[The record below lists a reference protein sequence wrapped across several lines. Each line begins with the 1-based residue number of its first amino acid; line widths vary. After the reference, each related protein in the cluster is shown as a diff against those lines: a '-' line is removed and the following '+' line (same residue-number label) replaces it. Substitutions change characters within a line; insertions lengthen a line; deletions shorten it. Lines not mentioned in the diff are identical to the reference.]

1 VAISVLD
8 VRDAFAPQHVRVPA
22 AVAPSTSVAPRRLPV
37 TVAAAGLIGVVEAVG
52 LLAVALPGLDGVLT
66 AAGRPAGWV
75 IAGGL
80 VLLAA
85 WIVLCAG
92 SGGALFDGT
101 GGALLRGVASAEM
114 ALVAVLLV
122 LATATHVPNPTSLP
136 VPALGLLA
144 LAVPVGKLL
153 LAGAPSAQRWV
164 AQGPRTRVSRPDPV
178 QGHRLLATLTWASS
192 APRSAPSRSS
202 PRSRTAGP
210 ASPRPPSSPS
220 PDPPAARSG
229 WTALTT
235 LVP

>member
-22 AVAPSTSVAPRRLPV
+22 AVAPSTAVAPRRLPV

-52 LLAVALPGLDGVLT
+52 LLAVALTGLDGVLT

-101 GGALLRGVASAEM
+101 GGALLRGVAYAEM

-164 AQGPRTRVSRPDPV
+164 AEGPRTRVSRPDPV
-178 QGHRLLATLTWASS
+178 QGHRLLATLTLGVIGASLCAVAIL
-192 APRSAPSRSS
+192 APVENGG
-202 PRSRTAGP
+202 AGEP
-210 ASPRPPSSPS
+210 ASAVFTQP
-220 PDPPAARSG
+220 
-229 WTALTT
+229 
-235 LVP
+235 